1 MNTLLRDVRYALRV
15 LLKRPGFTAVAV
27 VTLALGI
34 GANTAIFSL
43 VSAVLVRPLKY
54 RDAERL
60 VMVWEAPPVAGLARD
75 NPATGNYADWK
86 AQNRAFEDMAAVDQ
100 RTYDL
105 TGEGE
110 PEKLFAFGVTANFF
124 PLLGATPELGR
135 TFTPEED
142 RSEERRVGKECRCR

>member
-54 RDAERL
+54 KDAERL
-60 VMVWEAPPVAGLARD
+60 VMVWEAAPAAGFPRD
-75 NPATGNYADWK
+75 NVATGNYADWK
-86 AQNRAFEDMAAVDQ
+86 AQNQVFDDMAAVVQ

-110 PEKLFAFGVTANFF
+110 PEKLYAYGATANFF
-124 PLLGATPELGR
+124 SL
-135 TFTPEED
+135 
-142 RSEERRVGKECRCR
+142 

>member
-15 LLKRPGFTAVAV
+15 LLKRLGFTAVAV

-34 GANTAIFSL
+34 GATTAIFSL

-60 VMVWEAPPVAGLARD
+60 VMVWEVPPVAGMPRD

-105 TGEGE
+105 TGDGE
-110 PEKLFAFGVTANFF
+110 PE
-124 PLLGATPELGR
+124 
-135 TFTPEED
+135 
-142 RSEERRVGKECRCR
+142 